1 MKYGIAIFPSK
12 TLQDIANSLRARYDS
27 HYAQIPPHITLKEAF
42 EAKDVNEVANEI
54 KQITKEIKPFSIN
67 VYKFSSFNPVNNT
80 IYMGI
85 QENEELLTLQKKLNS
100 GFFEQELKH
109 QFVPHITVGQDLDDD
124 EFHDVL
130 GRLRMKTINHEEVC
144 DRIQLLYQLD
154 NGSWTVYETF
164 LLGKDY

>member
-42 EAKDVNEVANEI
+42 EATDVNVLAKEI
-54 KQITKEIKPFSIN
+54 KKITKEIKPFSIN
-67 VYKFSSFNPVNNT
+67 VYKFSSFNPVSNT

-109 QFVPHITVGQDLDDD
+109 QFIPHITVGQDLDDD

>member
-1 MKYGIAIFPSK
+1 MKYGIVIFPSK
-12 TLQDIANSLRARYDS
+12 NLQDMANSFRARYDS
-27 HYAQIPPHITLKEAF
+27 HYAQIPPHITLKESF
-42 EAKDVNEVANEI
+42 ETTDVKELAIEI
-54 KQITKEIKPFSIN
+54 KKITKDINPFTLN
-67 VYKFSSFNPVNNT
+67 VYKYSSFNPVSNT

-85 QENEELLTLQKKLNS
+85 KENEELLTIQKRLNS
-100 GFFEQELKH
+100 GYFTQEEKY
-109 QFVPHITVGQDLDDD
+109 QFIPHITIGQDLEDD

-164 LLGKDY
+164 LLGKDS